1 VSTLNINK
9 TKNTPAVEAKI
20 EGEQGMVSI
29 VGNSFPENAKRF
41 YADVIDWLKENDSQL
56 SSVEFNCDFHYMASS
71 SLICFLDVL
80 RTASQQS
87 GEENC
92 KLNWKYEEDDDDIM
106 KIGQNF
112 SKILTIE
119 INLIAY

>member
-1 VSTLNINK
+1 MSTININK
-9 TKNTPAVEAKI
+9 TKNTPAINGSI
-20 EGEQGMVSI
+20 ESGKAVISV
-29 VGNSFPENAKRF
+29 VGNSFPENAKKF
-41 YADVIDWLKENDSQL
+41 YADVIDWIKSNGESFNSI
-56 SSVEFNCDFHYMASS
+56 EFNSDFHYMASS

-80 RTASQQS
+80 RTAVQVA

-92 KLNWKYEEDDDDIM
+92 KLNWKYEEDDDDIL

-119 INLIAY
+119 IDLIAY